1 MKGTLTKF
9 KQFFIENKFVLGLL
23 IFLLVALDIYVLTKI
38 AFIFDPL
45 MVILKTVAAPII
57 LAGISYYLFNPII
70 DWLEKKKWKR
80 GWAIALLYLVIIG
93 LIILLFSFVIP
104 AVKDQIV
111 SLFKSFPGYW
121 DQITQKFDEFSRS
134 SLFDQIKDKL
144 STNMSDIM
152 KTLSTK
158 GTSVINS
165 AITSIGSIVGTVT
178 EVVLA
183 IVTTPLVLFYLLKDG
198 KKLPDFLLKMLPVNG
213 RAHTRQVLGEANHQI
228 SSYIRGQI
236 IVSLCIGILL
246 FIGYLIIGLPY
257 ALTLAIIAACTS
269 IVPYLGPA
277 IAITPAIIIAIVTS
291 PWLLI
296 KLIIVWCVVQLLEG
310 KFISP
315 QVMGKTLKVHP
326 ITILFVILV
335 AGNLFG
341 ILGVIFAVPGY
352 AVLKVVVTHVFIWF
366 KRVSGLY
373 GEQPESEYVVT
384 PPEEKRIKL
393 TRVLLVR
400 KVFSSLIGLFF

>member
-1 MKGTLTKF
+1 MKGSLTKF

-38 AFIFDPL
+38 SFIFDPL

-80 GWAIALLYLVIIG
+80 GWAIALLYIVIIG

-121 DQITQKFDEFSRS
+121 DQITQRFNEFSRS
-134 SLFDQIKDKL
+134 SLFDQLKDKL

-152 KTLSTK
+152 KTISTK
-158 GTSVINS
+158 GTSVVNS
-165 AITSIGSIVGTVT
+165 AISSIGSIVGTVT

-341 ILGVIFAVPGY
+341 VLGVIFAVPGY
-352 AVLKVVVTHVFIWF
+352 AVLKVIVTHVFIWF

-384 PPEEKRIKL
+384 PPKEKE
-393 TRVLLVR
+393 
-400 KVFSSLIGLFF
+400 

>member
-1 MKGTLTKF
+1 MKGSFTKF

-70 DWLEKKKWKR
+70 DWLEKHKWKR

-93 LIILLFSFVIP
+93 LLILLFSFVIP

-144 STNMSDIM
+144 NTNMSDIM

-165 AITSIGSIVGTVT
+165 AISSIGSIVGTVT

-341 ILGVIFAVPGY
+341 VLGVIFAVPGY
-352 AVLKVVVTHVFIWF
+352 AVFKVIVTHVFIWF
-366 KRVSGLY
+366 KRISGLY
-373 GEQPESEYVVT
+373 GEQPESEYVESPT
-384 PPEEKRIKL
+384 EEKEL
-393 TRVLLVR
+393 
-400 KVFSSLIGLFF
+400 

>member
-1 MKGTLTKF
+1 MKGSFTKF

-70 DWLEKKKWKR
+70 DWLEKHKWKR

-93 LIILLFSFVIP
+93 LLILLFSFVIP

-134 SLFDQIKDKL
+134 SLFDQLKDKL
-144 STNMSDIM
+144 NTNMSDIM

-165 AITSIGSIVGTVT
+165 AISSIGSIVGTVT

-341 ILGVIFAVPGY
+341 VLGVIFAVPGY
-352 AVLKVVVTHVFIWF
+352 AVLKVIVTHVFIWF
-366 KRVSGLY
+366 KRISGLY
-373 GEQPESEYVVT
+373 GEQPESEY
-384 PPEEKRIKL
+384 
-393 TRVLLVR
+393 
-400 KVFSSLIGLFF
+400 

>member
-198 KKLPDFLLKMLPVNG
+198 KKLPDFLSKMLPVNG

-384 PPEEKRIKL
+384 PPEEKE
-393 TRVLLVR
+393 
-400 KVFSSLIGLFF
+400 

>member
-1 MKGTLTKF
+1 MKGSFTKF

-70 DWLEKKKWKR
+70 DWLEKHKWKR

-93 LIILLFSFVIP
+93 LLILLFSFVIP

-144 STNMSDIM
+144 NTNMSDIM

-165 AITSIGSIVGTVT
+165 AISSIGSIVGTVT

-341 ILGVIFAVPGY
+341 VLGVIFAVPGY
-352 AVLKVVVTHVFIWF
+352 AVLKVIVTHVFIWF
-366 KRVSGLY
+366 KRISGLY
-373 GEQPESEYVVT
+373 GEQPESEYVVDG
-384 PPEEKRIKL
+384 R
-393 TRVLLVR
+393 
-400 KVFSSLIGLFF
+400 

>member
-1 MKGTLTKF
+1 MKGSLTKF
-9 KQFFIENKFVLGLL
+9 KQLFIDNKFVLGLL

-38 AFIFDPL
+38 SFIFDPL
-45 MVILKTVAAPII
+45 MVILKTVAAPIV
-57 LAGISYYLFNPII
+57 LAGISYYLFNPVI

-80 GWAIALLYLVIIG
+80 GWAIALLYVVIIG

-111 SLFKSFPGYW
+111 SLFKTFPGYW
-121 DQITQKFDEFSRS
+121 DQITQKFNEFSQS
-134 SLFDQIKDKL
+134 SLFDQLKDKL

-152 KTLSTK
+152 KTLSEK
-158 GTSVINS
+158 GTSVLNS
-165 AITSIGSIVGTVT
+165 AITSVGSIVGTVT

-277 IAITPAIIIAIVTS
+277 IAITPALIIAIVTS
-291 PWLLI
+291 PWLLV

-326 ITILFVILV
+326 ITILFVILI

-341 ILGVIFAVPGY
+341 VLGVIFAVPGY
-352 AVLKVVVTHVFIWF
+352 AVLKVIVTHVFIWF

-373 GEQPESEYVVT
+373 GEQPESEYVDT
-384 PPEEKRIKL
+384 PEEPKL
-393 TRVLLVR
+393 
-400 KVFSSLIGLFF
+400 

>member
-1 MKGTLTKF
+1 MKESISKF
-9 KQFFIENKFVLGLL
+9 KQFITENKFVLGLL

-38 AFIFDPL
+38 SFIFDPI
-45 MVILKTVAAPII
+45 MVIIATIAAPII
-57 LAGISYYLFNPII
+57 LAGIAYYLFNPMI
-70 DWLEKKKWKR
+70 DWLEKKGWKR
-80 GWAIALLYLVIIG
+80 GWSIALLYVIITG
-93 LIILLFSFVIP
+93 VIVLIFSFIVP

-111 SLFKSFPGYW
+111 SLVKTFPSYW
-121 DQITQKFDEFSRS
+121 DKVVAKFNEFSES
-134 SLFDQIKDKL
+134 PLFDQVKDKVQDNL
-144 STNMSDIM
+144 SEIT
-152 KTLSTK
+152 KTISEK
-158 GTSVINS
+158 GGSVVSS
-165 AITSIGSIVGTVT
+165 AVDSIGNVVGTVT

-198 KKLPDFLLKMLPVNG
+198 NKLPDYLLKMLPVNS
-213 RAHTRQVLGEANHQI
+213 RAHTRQVLHESNGQI

-246 FIGYLIIGLPY
+246 FIGYIIIGLPY

-269 IVPYLGPA
+269 IVPYLGPV

-291 PWLLI
+291 PWLLL
-296 KLIIVWCVVQLLEG
+296 KLIIVWVVVQLLEG

-335 AGNLFG
+335 SGKLFG

-352 AVLKVVVTHVFIWF
+352 AVLKVIVTHMFTWF

-373 GEQPESEYVVT
+373 GEQPESDYL
-384 PPEEKRIKL
+384 EEDKPTK
-393 TRVLLVR
+393 
-400 KVFSSLIGLFF
+400 

>member
-1 MKGTLTKF
+1 MKGRLSKF

-38 AFIFDPL
+38 SFIFHPL
-45 MVILKTVAAPII
+45 MVIIETVAAPII

-70 DWLEKKKWKR
+70 DFLEKKGWHR
-80 GWAIALLYLVIIG
+80 GWSIGLLYIVIIG
-93 LIILLFSFVIP
+93 IIVLIFSFVIP
-104 AVKDQIV
+104 AVRDQIV
-111 SLFKSFPGYW
+111 SLVKTFPSYW
-121 DQITQKFDEFSRS
+121 NQITDKFNEFSQS
-134 SLFDQIKDKL
+134 SLFNQIKERI
-144 STNMSDIM
+144 SGNMSDIM
-152 KTLSTK
+152 KTVSEK
-158 GTSVINS
+158 GTSVVNS
-165 AITSIGSIVGTVT
+165 AIDSIGNIVGTVT

-198 KKLPDFLLKMLPVNG
+198 KKLPDFILKMLPVNG
-213 RAHTRQVLGEANHQI
+213 RAHTRQVFSEANHQI

-257 ALTLAIIAACTS
+257 ALTLAIVAACTS

-277 IAITPAIIIAIVTS
+277 IAITPAIIISIVTS
-291 PWLLI
+291 PWLLL
-296 KLIIVWCVVQLLEG
+296 KLIVVWVVVQLLEG

-335 AGNLFG
+335 AGKLFG
-341 ILGVIFAVPGY
+341 VLGVIFAVPGY
-352 AVLKVVVTHVFIWF
+352 AVLKVIVTHVFIWF

-373 GEQPESEYVVT
+373 GEQPESEYEQI
-384 PPEEKRIKL
+384 EENPNDSG
-393 TRVLLVR
+393 V
-400 KVFSSLIGLFF
+400 

>member
-1 MKGTLTKF
+1 MKGSFTKF

-70 DWLEKKKWKR
+70 DWLEKHKWKR
-80 GWAIALLYLVIIG
+80 GWAIALLYLVISG
-93 LIILLFSFVIP
+93 LLILLFSFVIP

-134 SLFDQIKDKL
+134 SLFDQLKDKL
-144 STNMSDIM
+144 NTNMSDIM

-165 AITSIGSIVGTVT
+165 AISSIGSIVGTVT

-341 ILGVIFAVPGY
+341 VLGVIFAVPGY
-352 AVLKVVVTHVFIWF
+352 AVLKVIVTHVFIWF
-366 KRVSGLY
+366 KRISGLY
-373 GEQPESEYVVT
+373 GEQPESEYVET
-384 PPEEKRIKL
+384 PTEEKEL
-393 TRVLLVR
+393 
-400 KVFSSLIGLFF
+400 

>member
-1 MKGTLTKF
+1 MKGSFTKF

-70 DWLEKKKWKR
+70 DWLEKHKWKR
-80 GWAIALLYLVIIG
+80 GWAIALLYLLIIG
-93 LIILLFSFVIP
+93 LLILLFSFVIP

-134 SLFDQIKDKL
+134 SLFDQLKDKL
-144 STNMSDIM
+144 NTNMSDIM

-165 AITSIGSIVGTVT
+165 AISSIGSIVGTVT

-341 ILGVIFAVPGY
+341 VLGVIFAVPGY
-352 AVLKVVVTHVFIWF
+352 AVLKVIVTHVFIWF
-366 KRVSGLY
+366 KRISGLY
-373 GEQPESEYVVT
+373 GEQPESEYVET
-384 PPEEKRIKL
+384 PTEEKEL
-393 TRVLLVR
+393 
-400 KVFSSLIGLFF
+400 

>member
-1 MKGTLTKF
+1 MKGSFTKF

-70 DWLEKKKWKR
+70 DWLEKHKWKR

-144 STNMSDIM
+144 NTNMSDIM

-165 AITSIGSIVGTVT
+165 TISSIGSIVGTVT

-352 AVLKVVVTHVFIWF
+352 AVLKVIVTHVFIWF
-366 KRVSGLY
+366 KRISGLY
-373 GEQPESEYVVT
+373 GEQPVSEYVE
-384 PPEEKRIKL
+384 PPTEEKEL
-393 TRVLLVR
+393 
-400 KVFSSLIGLFF
+400 

>member
-1 MKGTLTKF
+1 MKGSFTKF

-70 DWLEKKKWKR
+70 DWLEKHKWKR

-93 LIILLFSFVIP
+93 LLILLFSFVIP

-144 STNMSDIM
+144 NTNMSDIM
-152 KTLSTK
+152 NTLSTK

-165 AITSIGSIVGTVT
+165 AISSIGSIVGTVT

-341 ILGVIFAVPGY
+341 VLGVIFAVPGY
-352 AVLKVVVTHVFIWF
+352 AVLKVIVTHVFIWF
-366 KRVSGLY
+366 KRISGLY
-373 GEQPESEYVVT
+373 GEQPESEYVESPT
-384 PPEEKRIKL
+384 EEKEL
-393 TRVLLVR
+393 
-400 KVFSSLIGLFF
+400 

>member
-1 MKGTLTKF
+1 MKGSFTKF

-70 DWLEKKKWKR
+70 DWLEKHKWKR

-93 LIILLFSFVIP
+93 LLILLFSFVIP

-144 STNMSDIM
+144 NTNMSDIM

-165 AITSIGSIVGTVT
+165 AISSIGSIVGTVT

-341 ILGVIFAVPGY
+341 VLGVIFAVPGY
-352 AVLKVVVTHVFIWF
+352 AVLKVIVTHVFIWF
-366 KRVSGLY
+366 KRISGLY
-373 GEQPESEYVVT
+373 GEQPESEYVESPT
-384 PPEEKRIKL
+384 
-393 TRVLLVR
+393 
-400 KVFSSLIGLFF
+400 

>member
-1 MKGTLTKF
+1 MKGSFTKF

-70 DWLEKKKWKR
+70 DWLEKHKWKR
-80 GWAIALLYLVIIG
+80 DWAIALLYLVIIG
-93 LIILLFSFVIP
+93 LLILLFSFVIP

-134 SLFDQIKDKL
+134 SLFDQLKDKL
-144 STNMSDIM
+144 NTNMSDIM

-165 AITSIGSIVGTVT
+165 AISSIGSIVGTVT

-341 ILGVIFAVPGY
+341 VLGVIFAVPGY
-352 AVLKVVVTHVFIWF
+352 AVLKVIVTHVFIWF
-366 KRVSGLY
+366 KRISGLY
-373 GEQPESEYVVT
+373 GEQPESEYVET
-384 PPEEKRIKL
+384 PTEEKEL
-393 TRVLLVR
+393 
-400 KVFSSLIGLFF
+400 

>member
-1 MKGTLTKF
+1 MKGSFTKF

-70 DWLEKKKWKR
+70 DWLEKHKWKR

-93 LIILLFSFVIP
+93 LLILLFSFVIP
-104 AVKDQIV
+104 AVKNQIV

-134 SLFDQIKDKL
+134 SLFDQLKDKL
-144 STNMSDIM
+144 NTNMSDIM

-165 AITSIGSIVGTVT
+165 AISSIGSIVGTVT

-341 ILGVIFAVPGY
+341 VLGVIFAVPGY
-352 AVLKVVVTHVFIWF
+352 AVLKVIVTHVFIWF
-366 KRVSGLY
+366 KRISGLY
-373 GEQPESEYVVT
+373 GEQPESEYVET
-384 PPEEKRIKL
+384 PTEEKEL
-393 TRVLLVR
+393 
-400 KVFSSLIGLFF
+400 

>member
-1 MKGTLTKF
+1 MKGSFTKF

-70 DWLEKKKWKR
+70 DWLEKHKWKR

-93 LIILLFSFVIP
+93 LLILLFSFVIP

-144 STNMSDIM
+144 NTNMSDIM

-165 AITSIGSIVGTVT
+165 AISSISSIVGTVT

-341 ILGVIFAVPGY
+341 VLGVIFAVPGY
-352 AVLKVVVTHVFIWF
+352 AVLKVIVTHVFIWF
-366 KRVSGLY
+366 KRISGLY
-373 GEQPESEYVVT
+373 GEQPESEYVESPT
-384 PPEEKRIKL
+384 EEKEL
-393 TRVLLVR
+393 
-400 KVFSSLIGLFF
+400 

>member
-1 MKGTLTKF
+1 MKGSFTKF

-70 DWLEKKKWKR
+70 DWIEKHKWKR

-144 STNMSDIM
+144 NTNMSDIM

-165 AITSIGSIVGTVT
+165 AISSIGSIVGTVT

-341 ILGVIFAVPGY
+341 VLGVIFAVPGY
-352 AVLKVVVTHVFIWF
+352 AVLKVIVTHVFIWF
-366 KRVSGLY
+366 KRISGLY
-373 GEQPESEYVVT
+373 GEQPVSEYVE
-384 PPEEKRIKL
+384 PPTEEKEL
-393 TRVLLVR
+393 
-400 KVFSSLIGLFF
+400 

>member
-1 MKGTLTKF
+1 GSFTKF

-70 DWLEKKKWKR
+70 DWLEKHKWKR

-93 LIILLFSFVIP
+93 LLILLFSFVIP

-134 SLFDQIKDKL
+134 SLFDQLKDKL
-144 STNMSDIM
+144 NTNMSDIM

-165 AITSIGSIVGTVT
+165 AISSIGSIVGTVT

-341 ILGVIFAVPGY
+341 VLGVIFAVPGY
-352 AVLKVVVTHVFIWF
+352 AVLKVIVTHVFIWF
-366 KRVSGLY
+366 KRISGLY
-373 GEQPESEYVVT
+373 GEQPESEYVET
-384 PPEEKRIKL
+384 PTEEKEL
-393 TRVLLVR
+393 
-400 KVFSSLIGLFF
+400 

>member
-1 MKGTLTKF
+1 

-70 DWLEKKKWKR
+70 DWLEKHKWKR

-93 LIILLFSFVIP
+93 LLILLFSFVIP

-144 STNMSDIM
+144 NTNMSDIM

-165 AITSIGSIVGTVT
+165 AISSIGSIVGTVT

-341 ILGVIFAVPGY
+341 VLGVIFAVPGY
-352 AVLKVVVTHVFIWF
+352 AVLKVIVTHVFIWF
-366 KRVSGLY
+366 KRISGLY
-373 GEQPESEYVVT
+373 GEQPESEYVESPT
-384 PPEEKRIKL
+384 EEKEL
-393 TRVLLVR
+393 
-400 KVFSSLIGLFF
+400 

>member
-1 MKGTLTKF
+1 MKGSFTKF

-70 DWLEKKKWKR
+70 DWLEKHKWKR

-93 LIILLFSFVIP
+93 LLILLFSFVIP

-134 SLFDQIKDKL
+134 SLFDQLKDKL
-144 STNMSDIM
+144 NTNMSDIM

-165 AITSIGSIVGTVT
+165 AISSIGSIVGTVT

-341 ILGVIFAVPGY
+341 VLGVIFAVPGY
-352 AVLKVVVTHVFIWF
+352 AVLKVIVTHVFIWF
-366 KRVSGLY
+366 KRISGLY
-373 GEQPESEYVVT
+373 GEQPESEYVDT
-384 PPEEKRIKL
+384 PTEEKEL
-393 TRVLLVR
+393 
-400 KVFSSLIGLFF
+400 

>member
-1 MKGTLTKF
+1 MKGSFTKF

-70 DWLEKKKWKR
+70 DWLEKHKWKR

-93 LIILLFSFVIP
+93 LLILLFSFVIP

-144 STNMSDIM
+144 NTNMSDIM

-165 AITSIGSIVGTVT
+165 AISSIGSIVGTVT

-341 ILGVIFAVPGY
+341 VLGIIFAVPGY
-352 AVLKVVVTHVFIWF
+352 AVLKVIVTHVFIWF
-366 KRVSGLY
+366 KRISGLY
-373 GEQPESEYVVT
+373 GEQPESEYVESPT
-384 PPEEKRIKL
+384 EEKEL
-393 TRVLLVR
+393 
-400 KVFSSLIGLFF
+400 

>member
-1 MKGTLTKF
+1 MKGSLTKF
-9 KQFFIENKFVLGLL
+9 KQFFIDNKFVLGLL

-45 MVILKTVAAPII
+45 MVILKTVAPPII
-57 LAGISYYLFNPII
+57 LAGISYYLFNPVI

-80 GWAIALLYLVIIG
+80 GWAIALLYVVIIG

-104 AVKDQIV
+104 AVKDQII
-111 SLFKSFPGYW
+111 SLFKTFPGYW
-121 DQITQKFDEFSRS
+121 DQITQKFNEFSQS
-134 SLFDQIKDKL
+134 SLFDQLKDKL

-152 KTLSTK
+152 KTISEK
-158 GTSVINS
+158 GTSVLNG

-178 EVVLA
+178 EVILA

-291 PWLLI
+291 PWLLV

-341 ILGVIFAVPGY
+341 LLGVIFAVPGY
-352 AVLKVVVTHVFIWF
+352 AVLKVIVTHVFIWF

-373 GEQPESEYVVT
+373 GEQPESEFVSSVSNK
-384 PPEEKRIKL
+384 EE
-393 TRVLLVR
+393 
-400 KVFSSLIGLFF
+400 

>member
-1 MKGTLTKF
+1 MKGSFTKF

-70 DWLEKKKWKR
+70 DWLEKHKWKR

-93 LIILLFSFVIP
+93 LLILLFSFVIP

-134 SLFDQIKDKL
+134 SLFDQLKDKL
-144 STNMSDIM
+144 NTNMSDIM

-165 AITSIGSIVGTVT
+165 AISSIGSIVGTVT

-341 ILGVIFAVPGY
+341 VLGVIFAVPGY
-352 AVLKVVVTHVFIWF
+352 AVLKVIVTHVFIWF
-366 KRVSGLY
+366 KRISGLY
-373 GEQPESEYVVT
+373 GEQPESEYVET
-384 PPEEKRIKL
+384 PTEENEL
-393 TRVLLVR
+393 
-400 KVFSSLIGLFF
+400 

>member
-1 MKGTLTKF
+1 MKGSFTKF

-70 DWLEKKKWKR
+70 DWLEKHKWKR
-80 GWAIALLYLVIIG
+80 GWAIALLYLVIVG

-144 STNMSDIM
+144 NTNMSDIM

-165 AITSIGSIVGTVT
+165 AISSIGSIVGTVT

-341 ILGVIFAVPGY
+341 VLGVIFAVPGY
-352 AVLKVVVTHVFIWF
+352 AVLKVIVTHVFIWF
-366 KRVSGLY
+366 KRISGLY
-373 GEQPESEYVVT
+373 GEQPESEYVE
-384 PPEEKRIKL
+384 PPTEEKEL
-393 TRVLLVR
+393 
-400 KVFSSLIGLFF
+400 

>member
-57 LAGISYYLFNPII
+57 LAGISYYLFNPVI

-384 PPEEKRIKL
+384 PPEEKE
-393 TRVLLVR
+393 
-400 KVFSSLIGLFF
+400 

>member
-1 MKGTLTKF
+1 
-9 KQFFIENKFVLGLL
+9 FIENKFVLGLL

-70 DWLEKKKWKR
+70 DWLEKHKWKR

-93 LIILLFSFVIP
+93 LLILLFSFVIP

-134 SLFDQIKDKL
+134 SLFDQLKDKL
-144 STNMSDIM
+144 NTNMSDIM

-165 AITSIGSIVGTVT
+165 AISSIGSIVGTVT

-341 ILGVIFAVPGY
+341 VLGVIFAVPGY
-352 AVLKVVVTHVFIWF
+352 AVLKVIVTHVFIWF
-366 KRVSGLY
+366 KRISGLY
-373 GEQPESEYVVT
+373 GEQPESEYVET
-384 PPEEKRIKL
+384 PTEEKEL
-393 TRVLLVR
+393 
-400 KVFSSLIGLFF
+400 

>member
-1 MKGTLTKF
+1 MKGSFTKF

-70 DWLEKKKWKR
+70 DWLEKHKWKR

-93 LIILLFSFVIP
+93 LLILLFSFVIP

-144 STNMSDIM
+144 NTNMSDIT

-165 AITSIGSIVGTVT
+165 AISSIGSIVGTVT

-341 ILGVIFAVPGY
+341 VLGVIFAVPGY
-352 AVLKVVVTHVFIWF
+352 AVLKVIVTHVFIWF
-366 KRVSGLY
+366 KRISGLY
-373 GEQPESEYVVT
+373 GEQPESEYVESPT
-384 PPEEKRIKL
+384 EEKEL
-393 TRVLLVR
+393 
-400 KVFSSLIGLFF
+400 

>member
-1 MKGTLTKF
+1 MKGSLTKF

-38 AFIFDPL
+38 SFIFDPL

-80 GWAIALLYLVIIG
+80 GWAIALLYIVIIG

-121 DQITQKFDEFSRS
+121 DQITQRFNEFSRS
-134 SLFDQIKDKL
+134 SLFDQLKNKL

-152 KTLSTK
+152 KTISTK
-158 GTSVINS
+158 GTSVVNS
-165 AITSIGSIVGTVT
+165 AISSIGSIVGTVT

-341 ILGVIFAVPGY
+341 VLGVIFAVPGY
-352 AVLKVVVTHVFIWF
+352 AVLKVIVTHVFIWF

-384 PPEEKRIKL
+384 PPEEKE
-393 TRVLLVR
+393 
-400 KVFSSLIGLFF
+400 

>member
-1 MKGTLTKF
+1 MKGSLTKF

-38 AFIFDPL
+38 SFIFDPL

-70 DWLEKKKWKR
+70 DWLEKHKWKR

-144 STNMSDIM
+144 NTNMSDIM
-152 KTLSTK
+152 KTVSTK

-165 AITSIGSIVGTVT
+165 AISSIGSIVGTVT
-178 EVVLA
+178 EVILA

-352 AVLKVVVTHVFIWF
+352 AVLKVIVTHVFIWF

-373 GEQPESEYVVT
+373 GEQPESEYVA
-384 PPEEKRIKL
+384 PPTEEKE
-393 TRVLLVR
+393 
-400 KVFSSLIGLFF
+400 

>member
-1 MKGTLTKF
+1 MKGSFTKF

-70 DWLEKKKWKR
+70 DWLEKHKWKR

-93 LIILLFSFVIP
+93 LLILLFSFVIP

-144 STNMSDIM
+144 NTNMSDIM

-165 AITSIGSIVGTVT
+165 AISSIGSIVGTVT

-341 ILGVIFAVPGY
+341 VLGVIFAVPGY
-352 AVLKVVVTHVFIWF
+352 AVLKVIVTHVFIWF
-366 KRVSGLY
+366 KRISGLY
-373 GEQPESEYVVT
+373 GEQPESEYVESPT
-384 PPEEKRIKL
+384 EEKE
-393 TRVLLVR
+393 
-400 KVFSSLIGLFF
+400 

>member
-1 MKGTLTKF
+1 MKGSFTKF

-70 DWLEKKKWKR
+70 DWLEKHKWKR

-93 LIILLFSFVIP
+93 LLILLFSFVIP

-144 STNMSDIM
+144 NTNMSDIM

-165 AITSIGSIVGTVT
+165 AISSIGSIVGTVT

-341 ILGVIFAVPGY
+341 VLGVIFAVPVY
-352 AVLKVVVTHVFIWF
+352 AVLKVIVTHVFIWF
-366 KRVSGLY
+366 KRISGLY
-373 GEQPESEYVVT
+373 GEQPESEYVESPT
-384 PPEEKRIKL
+384 EEKEL
-393 TRVLLVR
+393 
-400 KVFSSLIGLFF
+400 

>member
-1 MKGTLTKF
+1 MKGSFTKF

-70 DWLEKKKWKR
+70 DWLEKHKWKR

-93 LIILLFSFVIP
+93 LLILLFSFVIP

-134 SLFDQIKDKL
+134 SLFDQLKDKL
-144 STNMSDIM
+144 NTNMSDIM

-165 AITSIGSIVGTVT
+165 AISSIGSIVGTVT

-341 ILGVIFAVPGY
+341 VLGVIYAVPGY
-352 AVLKVVVTHVFIWF
+352 AVLKVIVTHVFIWF
-366 KRVSGLY
+366 KRISGLY
-373 GEQPESEYVVT
+373 GEQPESEYVET
-384 PPEEKRIKL
+384 PTEEKEL
-393 TRVLLVR
+393 
-400 KVFSSLIGLFF
+400 

>member
-1 MKGTLTKF
+1 MKGSFTKF

-70 DWLEKKKWKR
+70 DWLEKHKWKR

-93 LIILLFSFVIP
+93 LLILLFSFVIP

-144 STNMSDIM
+144 NTNMSDIM

-165 AITSIGSIVGTVT
+165 AISSIGSIVGTVT

-257 ALTLAIIAACTS
+257 ALILAIIAACTS

-341 ILGVIFAVPGY
+341 VLGVIFAVPGY
-352 AVLKVVVTHVFIWF
+352 AVLKVIVTHVFIWF
-366 KRVSGLY
+366 KRISGLY
-373 GEQPESEYVVT
+373 GEQPESEYVESPT
-384 PPEEKRIKL
+384 EEKEL
-393 TRVLLVR
+393 
-400 KVFSSLIGLFF
+400 

>member
-1 MKGTLTKF
+1 MKGSFTKF

-70 DWLEKKKWKR
+70 DWLEKHKWKR

-93 LIILLFSFVIP
+93 LLILLFSFVIP

-144 STNMSDIM
+144 NTNMSDIM

-165 AITSIGSIVGTVT
+165 AISSIGSIVGTVT

-341 ILGVIFAVPGY
+341 VLGVIFAVPGY
-352 AVLKVVVTHVFIWF
+352 AVLKVIVTHVFIWF
-366 KRVSGLY
+366 KRISGLY
-373 GEQPESEYVVT
+373 GEQPESEYV
-384 PPEEKRIKL
+384 
-393 TRVLLVR
+393 
-400 KVFSSLIGLFF
+400 

>member
-1 MKGTLTKF
+1 KF

-384 PPEEKRIKL
+384 PPEEKE
-393 TRVLLVR
+393 
-400 KVFSSLIGLFF
+400 

>member
-1 MKGTLTKF
+1 KF

-70 DWLEKKKWKR
+70 DWLEKHKWKR

-93 LIILLFSFVIP
+93 LLILLFSFVIP

-144 STNMSDIM
+144 NTNMSDIM

-165 AITSIGSIVGTVT
+165 AISSIGSIVGTVT

-341 ILGVIFAVPGY
+341 VLGVIFAVPGY
-352 AVLKVVVTHVFIWF
+352 AVLKVIVTHVFIWF
-366 KRVSGLY
+366 KRISGLY
-373 GEQPESEYVVT
+373 GEQPESEYVESPT
-384 PPEEKRIKL
+384 EEKEL
-393 TRVLLVR
+393 
-400 KVFSSLIGLFF
+400 

>member
-1 MKGTLTKF
+1 MKGSLTKF

-38 AFIFDPL
+38 SFIFDPI

-70 DWLEKKKWKR
+70 DWLEKHKWKR

-144 STNMSDIM
+144 NTNMSDIM
-152 KTLSTK
+152 KTVSTK

-165 AITSIGSIVGTVT
+165 AISSIGSIVGTVT
-178 EVVLA
+178 EVILA

-352 AVLKVVVTHVFIWF
+352 AVLKVIVTHVFIWF

-373 GEQPESEYVVT
+373 GEQPESEYVA
-384 PPEEKRIKL
+384 PPTEEKE
-393 TRVLLVR
+393 
-400 KVFSSLIGLFF
+400 

>member
-1 MKGTLTKF
+1 MKGSFTKF

-70 DWLEKKKWKR
+70 DWLEKHKWKR

-93 LIILLFSFVIP
+93 LLILLFSFVIP

-144 STNMSDIM
+144 NTNMSDIM

-165 AITSIGSIVGTVT
+165 AISSIGSIVGTVT

-341 ILGVIFAVPGY
+341 VLGVIFAVPGY
-352 AVLKVVVTHVFIWF
+352 AVLKVIVTHVFIWF
-366 KRVSGLY
+366 KRISGLY
-373 GEQPESEYVVT
+373 GEQPESEYVE
-384 PPEEKRIKL
+384 PPTEE
-393 TRVLLVR
+393 
-400 KVFSSLIGLFF
+400 

>member
-1 MKGTLTKF
+1 MKGSFTKF

-70 DWLEKKKWKR
+70 DWLEKHKWKR

-93 LIILLFSFVIP
+93 LLILLFSFVIP

-134 SLFDQIKDKL
+134 SLFDQLKDKL
-144 STNMSDIM
+144 NTNMSDIM

-165 AITSIGSIVGTVT
+165 AISSIGSIVGTVT

-277 IAITPAIIIAIVTS
+277 IAITPAIIIAFVTS

-341 ILGVIFAVPGY
+341 VLGVIFAVPGY
-352 AVLKVVVTHVFIWF
+352 AVLKVIVTHVFIWF
-366 KRVSGLY
+366 KRISGLY
-373 GEQPESEYVVT
+373 GEQPESEYVET
-384 PPEEKRIKL
+384 PTEEKEL
-393 TRVLLVR
+393 
-400 KVFSSLIGLFF
+400 